1 MALSCL
7 AGDSP
12 QVPSELSP
20 PQRVQEL
27 AAVADQFKCII
38 SCLTPTPQL
47 GSSIFWSCHR
57 CCFAA
62 ALRSGQQVV
71 DADIV
76 ILWHLWVFK

>member
-12 QVPSELSP
+12 QVPSDLSP

-38 SCLTPTPQL
+38 SCLTPHPPAR
-47 GSSIFWSCHR
+47 IFHFLELSQVLFCGCAKERSTGRR
-57 CCFAA
+57 C
-62 ALRSGQQVV
+62 
-71 DADIV
+71 
-76 ILWHLWVFK
+76 